1 MLRSDNIVVLAQAKL
16 SGCVGPD
23 DQNCLPIYDRLSSKA
38 NSLWAPVTRRG
49 RWHGF
54 AVNALTAAGAVVVT
68 LLLLEGLFR
77 LLPVATAPRV
87 EPPTADNP
95 IQRYVANS
103 AFIWSLGWN
112 FQGVVQGRTNA
123 QGFVADYDYD
133 AAATSPLV
141 TVIGDSFVEAFAVG
155 FRQSLTGRLQQALGT
170 RGRAYAFAQAGSP
183 LSQYIA
189 YAMHACESYRPQR
202 MVILIVGND
211 FDESVFATR
220 LRNGIFHLHPR
231 PDGGFDNVLTPLPP
245 MRLIE
250 RIARSSALALYV
262 FRNLGRGGLA
272 PSLIIGKA
280 NAQAA
285 GVGPFV
291 GNTSADANA
300 RRVAEG
306 EKVIDWFLGRL
317 SDQTCLKPKDIVLAV
332 DAMRPEVYDPARL
345 AAARASYFGRMRAGV
360 LAKGAARG
368 FTVVDLEQAFAA
380 SFARDGERFE
390 PLTDGHWNA
399 HGHAVGA
406 EAVLAALADWPP
418 LSKAP

>member
-1 MLRSDNIVVLAQAKL
+1 MTRLA
-16 SGCVGPD
+16 
-23 DQNCLPIYDRLSSKA
+23 R
-38 NSLWAPVTRRG
+38 WRG
-49 RWHGF
+49 Y
-54 AVNALTAAGAVVVT
+54 AVNALTTAGAVLFA
-68 LLLLEGLFR
+68 LLVLEGLFR
-77 LLPVATAPRV
+77 LLPVAAAPWV
-87 EPPTADNP
+87 EPPTASNP

-103 AFIWSLGWN
+103 AFTWSLGWN
-112 FQGVVQGRTNA
+112 FQGVVHGRTNA

-133 AAATSPLV
+133 PVAASPLMA
-141 TVIGDSFVEAFAVG
+141 VIGDSFVEAFAVG
-155 FRQSLTGRLQQALGT
+155 FPQSLTGRLQQALGT

-183 LSQYIA
+183 LSQYVA
-189 YAMHACESYRPQR
+189 YAKHACEAYRPQR
-202 MVILIVGND
+202 MVVLIVGND
-211 FDESVFATR
+211 FDESIFAHR

-231 PDGGFDNVLTPLPP
+231 ADGGFDHRLTPLPP

-285 GVGPFV
+285 AVGPFV

-317 SDQTCLKPKDIVLAV
+317 SDQSCLKPKDIVLAV

-345 AAARASYFGRMRAGV
+345 AAARSSYFGRMRARV
-360 LAKGAARG
+360 LAEGAARG
-368 FTVVDLEQAFAA
+368 FTVVDLEKAFAA
-380 SFARDGERFE
+380 SFARDGQRFE

-399 HGHAVGA
+399 HGHAVA
-406 EAVLAALADWPP
+406 ADAVVAALAGWPP